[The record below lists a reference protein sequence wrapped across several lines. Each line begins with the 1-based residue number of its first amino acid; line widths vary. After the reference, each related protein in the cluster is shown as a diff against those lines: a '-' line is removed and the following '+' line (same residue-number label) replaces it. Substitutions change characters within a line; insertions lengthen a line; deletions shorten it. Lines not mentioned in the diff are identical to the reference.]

1 MQNDASSSH
10 AAERMID
17 LNDLRIFAYVA
28 SLASFSMAAEALQIH
43 KSSVS
48 RSVMRLEAML
58 EAPLLQRTTRK
69 VLLTPRGLA
78 LKEHC
83 VDILSR
89 IAETIGYAGHIDET
103 PRPLVGEPMQFTTR
117 SVSSGDANRER
128 LRKIGSLPNNVATLG
143 GRRRH
148 EARPMA

>member
-1 MQNDASSSH
+1 
-10 AAERMID
+10 MID

-28 SLASFSMAAEALQIH
+28 SLASFSSAAEALQIH

-78 LKEHC
+78 LKAHC

-89 IAETIGYAGHIDET
+89 IAETIGYAGQINDA
-103 PRPLVGEPMQFTTR
+103 PRPLAGESMQFTTR
-117 SVSSGDANRER
+117 SVSAGDANRTR
-128 LRKIGSLPNNVATLG
+128 LRKIGSSLPNSVATVS

-148 EARPMA
+148 EVRPMA